1 MPEDAVVD
9 RVRSVTTSEPGRSL
23 NSART
28 NHFVIDSARSVSEAM
43 SSIEAFLAGVSSCG
57 VNVVDREARQLG
69 YPLREARAEIESVRS
84 AADTSVISSIALR
97 FALAGVT
104 REQAEELVAIYK
116 RR

>member
-1 MPEDAVVD
+1 MADDLVID

-28 NHFVIDSARSVSEAM
+28 NHFVIDSARAAEAV

-69 YPLREARAEIESVRS
+69 YSLREARADIESVRP
-84 AADTSVISSIALR
+84 AADTSVITSIALR